1 MHAFKDLFS
10 SDAGLMSAA
19 GLAFMLGMAVFFVR
33 YFLRHIREDAARADL
48 EKSRQP

>member
-19 GLAFMLGMAVFFVR
+19 VLAFMFGMGVFFVR
-33 YFLRHIREDAARADL
+33 YVLKHVRDDSEAAARA
-48 EKSRQP
+48 KR